1 MCVEKWDELARVVRE
16 KVRREN
22 DRRAALIYMC
32 MCASLLDSDSI
43 SESDFGK
50 KGENMILGIKR
61 EVNSKEK

>member
-1 MCVEKWDELARVVRE
+1 MVRE